1 MMQDV
6 IEQEISIS
14 ADLEQVWELVS
25 VPGWWVPSDVPVP
38 VDRTPGASTVR
49 KSDKWGSFPV
59 EVVELTPRN
68 YAAFRWASQFPN
80 AELAAGR
87 TTLVEFFI
95 SETQDAV
102 TVRVRESGFAGLD
115 ATEEVKQAGVNDNTE
130 GWREE
135 LDALRKSAENRS
147 SATTE

>member
-1 MMQDV
+1 MQDA
-6 IEQEISIS
+6 IEQEISIN

-38 VDRTPGASTVR
+38 VDRTAGAQTVR

-59 EVVELTPRN
+59 EVVELTPRS

-80 AELAAGR
+80 EELAEGR

-102 TVRVRESGFAGLD
+102 TVKVRESGFAALN
-115 ATEEVKQAGVNDNTE
+115 ASEEVKQAGIKDNTE
-130 GWREE
+130 GWHEE
-135 LDALRKSAENRS
+135 LGALRKSAENRGS
-147 SATTE
+147 GSAE